1 MTSPATPVDLLRPTA
16 GALALQGKTR
26 AQIEKTAKEFEAAF
40 ISQMLAPMFQGLDA
54 SGPFGGGSG
63 EDAFKSFLME
73 EVGKQM
79 SRAGGLGLAD
89 DLTREMLK
97 MQGLE

>member
-1 MTSPATPVDLLRPTA
+1 MNATLPPVDLLRPTA
-16 GALALQGKTR
+16 GGVVQGKTR
-26 AQIEKTAKEFEAAF
+26 EQIEKTAKEFEAAF
-40 ISQMLAPMFQGLDA
+40 ISQMLAPMFQGLDPA
-54 SGPFGGGSG
+54 GPFGGGSG

-73 EVGKQM
+73 AIGKQM
-79 SRAGGLGLAD
+79 SKAGGLGLAD

>member
-1 MTSPATPVDLLRPTA
+1 MSSALPPVDLLRPATA
-16 GALALQGKTR
+16 ATSAEGRTR
-26 AQIEKTAKEFEAAF
+26 AQIERTAKEFEAAF
-40 ISQMLAPMFQGLDA
+40 ISQMLAPMFQGIEPEGA
-54 SGPFGGGSG
+54 FGGGSG

-73 EVGKQM
+73 AVGKQM

-89 DLTREMLK
+89 DLTRQMLK